1 MGQHSVTI
9 YDRGTGASV
18 DGLLHKVLNSLQL
31 IDVEIDWAPERLR
44 LLKRRLEQ
52 GATLDRLP
60 QHAHWNWASKA
71 LEFVELPS
79 YRCLGI
85 EAGAK
90 MQGLVL
96 VSLSGANL
104 AHLPP
109 DASNPLAYIEYLETA
124 PWNSGELAARPSFK
138 GVGRALLRAVV
149 QLSAEVGFQ
158 GRVGLHSLAQ
168 STAFYSQACGMT
180 ALGPDPNTDDYEYF
194 ELTAVQASDFIR
206 Q

>member
-1 MGQHSVTI
+1 MAIQLQTRFFDGMRCRHPYNDGMGQHSVTI

-109 DASNPLAYIEYLETA
+109 DARIPSPTSNTWKPPHGT
-124 PWNSGELAARPSFK
+124 
-138 GVGRALLRAVV
+138 RANLPH
-149 QLSAEVGFQ
+149 
-158 GRVGLHSLAQ
+158 GLHSRG
-168 STAFYSQACGMT
+168 SV
-180 ALGPDPNTDDYEYF
+180 ALCLERLCN
-194 ELTAVQASDFIR
+194 
-206 Q
+206 